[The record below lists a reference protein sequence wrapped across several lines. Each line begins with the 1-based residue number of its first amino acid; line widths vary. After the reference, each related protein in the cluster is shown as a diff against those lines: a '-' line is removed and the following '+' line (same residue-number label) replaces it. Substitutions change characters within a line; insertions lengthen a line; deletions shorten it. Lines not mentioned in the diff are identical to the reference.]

1 MKAKHKAG
9 TALPIPVL
17 RGIVMHA
24 QPHALARPSRS
35 SLQSPA
41 AKVHALP
48 PSARGDA
55 AESIGAD
62 RRASFEQAF
71 AEGRKEGYAA
81 GLSDAQ
87 AENEAQLQT
96 AIDAA
101 RTSAV
106 DEGRAEGLKEGR
118 EMAAAELERLQ
129 MIALEKAGAE
139 LRAQA
144 ERFERLLSGVE
155 SQAAKA
161 LWDAE
166 DDLVALAHDA
176 ICRVLG
182 SEASAPGTIR
192 AVVRHLLG
200 QHGQRTRLSVHV
212 HPEDMAA
219 LQQDARAGDEW
230 RWVADRS
237 VQLGGVVLR
246 SPEGSLDARLE
257 TQLAALKEA
266 LLATRAERRTNHAD
280 AKIIAPSS
288 PGEAP

>member
-9 TALPIPVL
+9 TALPAPVL

-24 QPHALARPSRS
+24 QPHALARPARS
-35 SLQSPA
+35 SLQPPA

-48 PSARGDA
+48 PSTRGDA
-55 AESIGAD
+55 GGSAD
-62 RRASFEQAF
+62 RRASYEQAF
-71 AEGRKEGYAA
+71 ADGRKEGYAA
-81 GLSDAQ
+81 GRSDAQ
-87 AENEAQLQT
+87 ADNEAQLQL

-101 RTSAV
+101 RASAV
-106 DEGRAEGLKEGR
+106 DEGRAQGLKEGR
-118 EMAAAELERLQ
+118 ELADAELAQ
-129 MIALEKAGAE
+129 AKKVALEEAGAE
-139 LRAQA
+139 RRLQA
-144 ERFERLLSGVE
+144 ERVERLLSGIE
-155 SQAAKA
+155 RQAAKA

-182 SEASAPGTIR
+182 DEASAPGTIG
-192 AVVRHLLG
+192 AIVRHLLG

-212 HPEDMAA
+212 HPDDMAA
-219 LQQDARAGDEW
+219 LQDDARAGDEW

-237 VQLGGVVLR
+237 VQLGGVILR

-266 LLATRAERRTNHAD
+266 LLATRAQRCADHAD
-280 AKIIAPSS
+280 GKTIASPS
-288 PGEAP
+288 PGEAS